1 MSLFGPPAH
10 QPRGHAT
17 ALQRAAFVLPVSG
30 PARGGGD
37 FADQESFAAKAA
49 EAAPTLPDRA
59 TTRGF
64 APRAD
69 AAITAQS
76 RKPGP
81 VRQSA
86 GGPAPRSKRPLSR
99 PGHFGEPLLLPPA
112 HLRAVRAAGRGLE
125 LGR

>member
-37 FADQESFAAKAA
+37 FADQESFAAQAA

-86 GGPAPRSKRPLSR
+86 AGPAHRGKRLLSR
-99 PGHFGEPLLLPPA
+99 PGHFGATLLPRPSHPHACPA
-112 HLRAVRAAGRGLE
+112 
-125 LGR
+125 